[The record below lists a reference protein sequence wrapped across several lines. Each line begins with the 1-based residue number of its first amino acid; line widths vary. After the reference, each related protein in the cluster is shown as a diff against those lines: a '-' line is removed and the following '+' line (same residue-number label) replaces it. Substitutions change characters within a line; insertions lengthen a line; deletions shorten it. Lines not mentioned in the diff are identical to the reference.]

1 MKYIGKKLFVQMII
15 GFFIGRIGICGMCVL
30 GISYFAAIFADM
42 DAKLLIAL
50 CVIAGMFSNL
60 SIEMSLCG
68 SMVIL
73 SMLLIYDTL
82 ERQKIHIQPLHSAL
96 IAAVTFVIYGGIKLY
111 MFPYNEYD
119 ILLLMFGTGLVLSL
133 SKVFNEIFNYLTDGR
148 KSRTKEYEDMVEN
161 RLNDFSHVFDRI
173 SKVMSDD
180 GPENRQI
187 CGRDIRK
194 IFREMSENVCAR
206 CEKYEE
212 CSGQTAICRP
222 EKFRSLSVSGDGFIK
237 IEQMPMEFAR
247 DCIHPERFLNEAN
260 QNLHIARNIMG
271 YRNRVRESRKAVASQ
286 MKEISDAVKNM
297 LDSMPKMQR
306 LSNELEEVFQKEFR
320 KKKYICI

>member
-1 MKYIGKKLFVQMII
+1 MLF
-15 GFFIGRIGICGMCVL
+15 R
-30 GISYFAAIFADM
+30 S
-42 DAKLLIAL
+42 
-50 CVIAGMFSNL
+50 
-60 SIEMSLCG
+60 
-68 SMVIL
+68 
-73 SMLLIYDTL
+73 
-82 ERQKIHIQPLHSAL
+82 
-96 IAAVTFVIYGGIKLY
+96 IKLY

-119 ILLLMFGTGLVLSL
+119 ILLLTFGTGLVLSL

-247 DCIHPERFLNEAN
+247 DCIHPEQIGRASCRE
-260 QNLHIARNIMG
+260 
-271 YRNRVRESRKAVASQ
+271 RV
-286 MKEISDAVKNM
+286 
-297 LDSMPKMQR
+297 
-306 LSNELEEVFQKEFR
+306 
-320 KKKYICI
+320 

>member
-1 MKYIGKKLFVQMII
+1 M
-15 GFFIGRIGICGMCVL
+15 
-30 GISYFAAIFADM
+30 AIF
-42 DAKLLIAL
+42 LF
-50 CVIAGMFSNL
+50 GQGTH
-60 SIEMSLCG
+60 SIC
-68 SMVIL
+68 
-73 SMLLIYDTL
+73 
-82 ERQKIHIQPLHSAL
+82 R
-96 IAAVTFVIYGGIKLY
+96 
-111 MFPYNEYD
+111 
-119 ILLLMFGTGLVLSL
+119 
-133 SKVFNEIFNYLTDGR
+133 
-148 KSRTKEYEDMVEN
+148 
-161 RLNDFSHVFDRI
+161 
-173 SKVMSDD
+173 
-180 GPENRQI
+180 
-187 CGRDIRK
+187 
-194 IFREMSENVCAR
+194 
-206 CEKYEE
+206 EKYEE

-320 KKKYICI
+320 KKRVI